1 MKRQPRVAAI
11 TMVRNEGAMLRRW
24 VDHYGRALGHDHL
37 LVLDDSSDDGSTD
50 DLGCKVQRV
59 KPITGHFERER
70 MRIVSDAAAKLL
82 RKHDAVVFADADEFI
97 VSDPARYDGIAD
109 AVAAGRDRAALGVLG
124 LNVVHHAATEP
135 ALDLA
140 RPLFEQRSLLK
151 MIPLLCKPSVKLT
164 KGPWAAGSHG
174 LRGNTFAIDP
184 ALYMFHLKFADRDHL
199 LRVADHRRA
208 MVALDGRAGE
218 TSWQFTG
225 DEMVGLLDRITEGLT
240 DPAAVP
246 EFAPDVE
253 ELGRIVQTFDNGV
266 TRATGRRQVVA
277 MEARPFRRIPARFS
291 GVV

>member
-1 MKRQPRVAAI
+1 MRRAPRVAAI

-24 VDHYGRALGHDHL
+24 VDHYGGALGHDHL

-50 DLGCKVQRV
+50 RLDCKVQRV

-97 VSDPARYDGIAD
+97 VADPARYAGIPD
-109 AVAAGRDRAALGVLG
+109 AVAGAAGRAALGVLG
-124 LNVVHHAATEP
+124 LNVVHDAASEP

-151 MIPLLCKPSVKLT
+151 LIPLLCKPSIKLT
-164 KGPWAAGSHG
+164 TGPWAAGSHG

-184 ALYMFHLKFADRDHL
+184 GLFMFHLKFADRDHL

-218 TSWQFTG
+218 TSWQFSG
-225 DEMVGLLDRITEGLT
+225 DEMVALLDRITAGLG
-240 DPAAVP
+240 DPGAVP
-246 EFAPDVE
+246 ELEPDPE
-253 ELGRIVQTFDNGV
+253 ELARIVQTFDNGV

-277 MEARPFRRIPARFS
+277 MELRPFRRIPERFS
-291 GVV
+291 GVI